1 MSSSPKLDRYKIARQ
16 LTEKAIKVI
25 GFGDSGV
32 GVVFKKKKKKTGNY
46 FGILFVY
53 WPDWMTSSHM
63 EMMPI
68 SLLASSEFLY
78 SLCCQL
84 LVPCELRLAC
94 VGGGHSDDVPT
105 ERQFGEAL

>member
-16 LTEKAIKVI
+16 LTEKAIKVN

-32 GVVFKKKKKKTGNY
+32 GVVFKKKKKREI
-46 FGILFVY
+46 ILEFY
-53 WPDWMTSSHM
+53 LYNRPDWMTSSHM

-68 SLLASSEFLY
+68 SLLTSSEFLY

-84 LVPCELRLAC
+84 LVPCELRQAC